1 MIKPNKDY
9 IDKKIDNY
17 INKID
22 DIINIVEYNHIDCL
36 ALYKILEWMRRY

>member
-22 DIINIVEYNHIDCL
+22 DIINLQLCN
-36 ALYKILEWMRRY
+36 